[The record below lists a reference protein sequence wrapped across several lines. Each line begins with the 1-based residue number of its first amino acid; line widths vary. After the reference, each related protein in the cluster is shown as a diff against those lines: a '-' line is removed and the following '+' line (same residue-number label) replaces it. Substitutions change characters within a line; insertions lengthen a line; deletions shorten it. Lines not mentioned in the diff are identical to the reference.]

1 MNRRFDPTAPVILG
15 KMPDGSPIW
24 TDPKDLILTGDEV
37 QELNDNKKR
46 DGRAGVAQQLAAKV
60 LENAEAFVR
69 QTIANM
75 FGACPRDSA
84 EAWQEW
90 LDGKGVEVIQDGLTT
105 VVKVKGSEVRK
116 MRARIDQRFAE
127 EAEKFVR
134 RMVASI

>member
-1 MNRRFDPTAPVILG
+1 MSRRFDPTAPIVLG
-15 KMPDGSPIW
+15 QTPDGSPIW
-24 TDPKDLILTGDEV
+24 TDPKELILTPDDV
-37 QELNDNKKR
+37 QELNHNKR
-46 DGRAGVAQQLAAKV
+46 REGQTGVAQQLAAKV

-84 EAWQEW
+84 EAWREW

-116 MRARIDQRFAE
+116 MRARIDRRFAE
-127 EAEKFVR
+127 ETEKFVR
-134 RMVASI
+134 REVLKA